1 MKKNLLLIA
10 LAALL
15 LVGWTFQIK
24 PSWEY
29 KVVNSP
35 TEKKI
40 NEVAAQG
47 WEVVTVDGY
56 HNMIFKRAK

>member
-1 MKKNLLLIA
+1 MKKNLLIVVIA
-10 LAALL
+10 VLL
-15 LVGWTFQIK
+15 LAGWTRQST

-29 KVVNSP
+29 KVVFAP
-35 TEKKI
+35 VEKKI
-40 NEVAAQG
+40 NELAAQG